1 MDYKG
6 SEFYNRPMKSW
17 LQKND
22 IEMHLMHN
30 KGKFA
35 IAERF
40 FKTLTHSLRGQT
52 VLRQE
57 HIKFL

>member
-1 MDYKG
+1 MAT
-6 SEFYNRPMKSW
+6 
-17 LQKND
+17 KND

-57 HIKFL
+57 HITFL